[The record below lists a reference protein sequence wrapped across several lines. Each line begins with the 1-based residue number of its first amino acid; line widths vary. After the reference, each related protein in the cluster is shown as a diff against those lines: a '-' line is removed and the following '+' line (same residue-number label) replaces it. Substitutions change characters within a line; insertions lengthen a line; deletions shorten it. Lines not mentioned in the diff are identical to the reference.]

1 MKEICS
7 NFDIIPVTDVASVID
22 SEVIPVEGASL
33 DTFSSEVLSVS
44 LIPENSE
51 AGISYSMSQDI
62 VIDKV
67 SHSIAAKYN
76 WPRYCILI
84 IYYTDGTHTVYGSYE
99 YPVVVYLTPGVQRD
113 TLSVSLQ
120 TTDVPVI

>member
-7 NFDIIPVTDVASVID
+7 NFDIIPVADVASVID
-22 SEVIPVEGASL
+22 NEVIPVEGAAL

-44 LIPENSE
+44 LTPENSD
-51 AGISYSMSQDI
+51 AGISFSLSQDI

-67 SHSIAAKYN
+67 SSLRAAKYN
-76 WPRYCILI
+76 WARYCILI
-84 IYYTDGTHTVYGSYE
+84 IYYTDGTHTIYGSYE
-99 YPVVVYLTPGVQRD
+99 YPVVVYLTPGIQRD
-113 TLSVSLQ
+113 TLSITLQ